1 MLDESKINE
10 ISGCAAVIKTSI
22 DLPTALSIIEVQSL
36 LLQKL
41 RVEMSKLSERNAAI
55 RAENSMLRRKT
66 RRQQMSQQNS
76 DEEKLYLCV
85 TGEKLTD
92 KNSVRFSQDNHPKLA
107 IDNLKE
113 DPKPSSM
120 QPKNFFVSKLD
131 DLITIPL
138 EKELLMKK
146 REIAH
151 WKEKFVEKGDRV
163 NELEVALHQK
173 DKNIM
178 NVVNESNTLV
188 TKKTLEIKDLLDKHS
203 IGVNKQKSKLPADSA
218 STSSFGAKSLSSMF
232 GNRFVVKA
240 TDCSNAPFTF
250 MIQRQEPMSDK
261 HKYGEI
267 PKRATAASIAA

>member
-1 MLDESKINE
+1 MDTSLASFYSFHALVCLSRKTMLDESKINE
-10 ISGCAAVIKTSI
+10 ISGCDAVIKTSI
-22 DLPTALSIIEVQSL
+22 DLPTVLSIIEVQSL

-146 REIAH
+146 TR
-151 WKEKFVEKGDRV
+151 
-163 NELEVALHQK
+163 N
-173 DKNIM
+173 
-178 NVVNESNTLV
+178 S
-188 TKKTLEIKDLLDKHS
+188 TLEGEVCRKRGSCKRTRSCLASERQKYHECCQRIKYVGYKKNQDKRVA
-203 IGVNKQKSKLPADSA
+203 G
-218 STSSFGAKSLSSMF
+218 
-232 GNRFVVKA
+232 
-240 TDCSNAPFTF
+240 
-250 MIQRQEPMSDK
+250 
-261 HKYGEI
+261 
-267 PKRATAASIAA
+267 

>member
-10 ISGCAAVIKTSI
+10 ISGCDAVIKTSI
-22 DLPTALSIIEVQSL
+22 DLPTALSTIEVQSL

-41 RVEMSKLSERNAAI
+41 RVEMSKLSERNAAM
-55 RAENSMLRRKT
+55 RAENSMLRHRT
-66 RRQQMSQQNS
+66 RRQQISRQNS
-76 DEEKLYLCV
+76 DEEKLCLGV
-85 TGEKLTD
+85 TDEKSKD
-92 KNSVRFSQDNHPKLA
+92 KNFVRFSQENVPKLG

-120 QPKNFFVSKLD
+120 QHKNLFVSNLD

-163 NELEVALHQK
+163 NELEVALRQK

-178 NVVNESNTLV
+178 NVVNESNTLA
-188 TKKTLEIKDLLDKHS
+188 KQTLEIKDLLDKQS
-203 IGVNKQKSKLPADSA
+203 GFGVNKQKSKLPADSA

-232 GNRFVVKA
+232 GNRFVVKP
-240 TDCSNAPFTF
+240 TDCSNAPFSLK
-250 MIQRQEPMSDK
+250 IQKQEPMSDK
-261 HKYGEI
+261 YKCGEI